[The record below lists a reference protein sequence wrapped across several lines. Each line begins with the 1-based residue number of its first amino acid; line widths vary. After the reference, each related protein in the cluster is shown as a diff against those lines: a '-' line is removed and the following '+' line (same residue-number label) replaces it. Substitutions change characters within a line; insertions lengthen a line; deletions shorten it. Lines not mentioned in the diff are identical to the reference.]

1 MRRRRCPPTVVYS
14 KAHWENGAQTYV
26 TAKLQGLDGG
36 RSQKTH
42 LYERAALLVERVVV
56 LQLDRHRLVAVH
68 GCHLYICGVVHEDGA
83 EEVRGS
89 EA

>member
-1 MRRRRCPPTVVYS
+1 M
-14 KAHWENGAQTYV
+14 
-26 TAKLQGLDGG
+26 LQPSFWDWTEHGH
-36 RSQKTH
+36 KTH

-56 LQLDRHRLVAVH
+56 LQLNRHRLVAVH
-68 GCHLYICGVVHEDGA
+68 GRHLYICGVVHEDGA